1 LHDARAAHSTHVVGE
16 VPGAQPDPSHVLQ
29 RCASVTFT
37 SLVAPKAASSSVI
50 SSEISASGPGW
61 GPRRCCRDRPVPEEH
76 VEDVLDRTGTEGIA
90 AGTDVGSEAVVVGAP
105 FGSER
110 IS

>member
-1 LHDARAAHSTHVVGE
+1 MSKMSWTER
-16 VPGAQPDPSHVLQ
+16 
-29 RCASVTFT
+29 
-37 SLVAPKAASSSVI
+37 
-50 SSEISASGPGW
+50 
-61 GPRRCCRDRPVPEEH
+61 
-76 VEDVLDRTGTEGIA
+76 TEGIA